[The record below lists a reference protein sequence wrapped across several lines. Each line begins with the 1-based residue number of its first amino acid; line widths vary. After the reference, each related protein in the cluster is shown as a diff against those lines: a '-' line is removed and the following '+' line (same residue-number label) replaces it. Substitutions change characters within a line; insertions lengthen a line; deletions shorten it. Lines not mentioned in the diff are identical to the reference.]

1 MFKHRLA
8 IVVRWIVLVPVAYAA
23 ALLFQLIVIV
33 GNNLTMARHIDPN
46 SFLFNAWILFISTV
60 SFSGTLVYV
69 SSYIAPWGK
78 KAVSIVTATLATAL
92 AVGLCFL
99 AVLENDVESVFH
111 SIFFAI
117 GAIGVSASIVSG
129 DAATS
134 RELSWHELP
143 DHAAGKNYGDLE
155 M

>member
-1 MFKHRLA
+1 
-8 IVVRWIVLVPVAYAA
+8 
-23 ALLFQLIVIV
+23 
-33 GNNLTMARHIDPN
+33 MARHIDPN

-92 AVGLCFL
+92 AVGLCFF

-117 GAIGVSASIVSG
+117 GAIGVSAGIVSG
-129 DAATS
+129 NAATS
-134 RELSWHELP
+134 RELSWHESP
-143 DHAAGKNYGDLE
+143 EHGAGKNYGDLE